1 MENSPKLFS
10 PFLPLQLLVTILGI
24 WIIYQVYTLNQE
36 RTYAEAQIQQ
46 VTPQAESAMAAKK
59 RLLDL
64 AQDVGQ
70 LSTRDANAAQIVKE
84 FDIRLQM
91 PANST
96 PASPA
101 K

>member
-1 MENSPKLFS
+1 MENSPKLYS
-10 PFLPLQLLVTILGI
+10 PFLPLQLMVIILGV
-24 WIIYQVYTLNQE
+24 WIIYQVYMLNLQ
-36 RTYAEAQIQQ
+36 RVYTEAQIQQ
-46 VTPQAESAMAAKK
+46 ATPQAESAMAAKK

-70 LSTRDANAAQIVKE
+70 LSARDANAAQIVKE

-91 PANST
+91 PSSSA